1 MVTHLLSQ
9 KETKSDGVFV
19 SLSSYHGTSSLYH
32 SDLLLKIETF
42 SHSGGE
48 SNDSGERRV
57 KSQKRRIKK
66 MEKQQGREESSNLGP
81 PLLIPQT
88 PVKPIS
94 PICPYTPEE
103 QSYWNQADDWS
114 FVDMNGLDHLSF
126 GDLLAL
132 ANTAS
137 SYLVSPQTTLP
148 DNASSAAT
156 ETIVGK
162 VVCGEKGDE
171 AVVESLSSVSNNN
184 VAEHIKTPE
193 KPKRKKHR
201 PKVVREAKPKTETKP
216 KTPRK
221 PVVKDQESKT
231 PRRKYVRK
239 KQEVNKDQ
247 EPAAVEAPTR
257 AKKLCR
263 RALDFED
270 ESSKP
275 ENKSSLSGTK
285 HADEKESACV
295 EKLSDSGDQE
305 SDDCFIIPAP
315 STRLSQRKR
324 KENGGGVGSFMAQAA
339 KRRQAPKE
347 PTHYE
352 HCDNQNP
359 HWLDFT
365 KLMRSDTFCS
375 TEETSAFD
383 SSCYSF
389 TSQSKANRVLTFEE
403 TKLLSDKRDLPTK
416 KKTRNLSAID
426 KEMEVTEKLQGGRCS
441 RPQNN
446 SNALVETR
454 VTSTSSKKKRAIK
467 QNTVLLNLSQHPPS
481 FAGLTPDELW
491 SQVYSVEAISQQLRS
506 LDINR
511 ENSGNALVP
520 YCPGNQITLF
530 NSGAGAIVPATPVKK
545 RRPRAKVDLDDE
557 TDRVWKLLMDNID
570 SQGVDGTDDQKAKF
584 WEQERDVFRGRANTF
599 ISRMHLVQGDR
610 RFTPWKGSVVDSVVG
625 VFLTQNVSDH
635 LSSSAFMSIVAKY
648 PAQSVPTRNP
658 DVGTSSF
665 QITFLDSEEPMSNPP
680 VTLNN
685 IPPDEE
691 KDYLDSDES
700 SRGSSEISVE
710 DSALTC
716 LDSLVFDDPQN
727 TERAG
732 SSSEI
737 SSKGEH
743 YGSFVKLLQGLGS
756 AQLKGKGR
764 DVVKESN
771 LKNQYQEVWVSS
783 NPGSLQISP
792 KASPGDCSSEV
803 QDFIHLKRQTRSCD
817 DSNGPCC
824 CFGDVLSCQKPE
836 CSSSVPSTKRKEV
849 TLIPDL
855 NEIFLDVQEGAEKPP
870 GPDSRQHRGSLGKEQ
885 DPKDDSTSKAKA
897 KGKNVKEETEG
908 FDWDSLRREAQATKG
923 KREKTER
930 TMDSVDWES
939 IRRAHVSEV
948 AETIKSRGMNH
959 MLAERIQAFLN
970 RLVTDHGSMD
980 LEWLRDVPPDKAKE
994 YLMSFRGL
1002 GLKSVECVRLLTLH
1016 HLAFPVDT
1024 NVGRIAVRLGWVPLQ
1039 PLPESLQ
1046 LHLLE
1051 MYPVLE
1057 SIQKYLWPRLC
1068 KLDQKTLYELHYQL
1082 ITFGKVFCTKSK
1094 PNCNACPMRAECRH
1108 FASAFASARLSLPG
1122 TEKGSGTPEKY
1133 PLPLHLPEPLQRE
1146 EGSEV
1151 VRHSESANR
1160 ATCYEPI
1167 VEEPASPELECAQV
1181 SMADIEDAFYEDP
1194 EEIPTIQL
1202 NMDDFTSN
1210 LKKIMEHNKELQDGN
1225 VSNALVALTAE
1236 AASIP
1241 MPKLKNISQLRTEHR
1256 VYELPD
1262 SHPLLAGMERREHD
1276 DPCSY
1281 LLAIWTPGETVD
1293 SIQPAVSK
1301 CLSQGNGKLCDEE
1314 TCFSCNSIKESRSQ
1328 TVRGTILIPCRTALR
1343 GSFPLNGTY
1352 FQVNE
1357 VFADHASSLT
1367 PIDVPRQW
1375 VWDLHRR
1382 TVYFGTSIPTI
1393 FKGLPTET
1401 IQQCF
1406 WRGYVCVRGFDRK
1419 TRGPKPLIARLHF
1432 PASRLKSQVNS
1443 S

>member
-1 MVTHLLSQ
+1 
-9 KETKSDGVFV
+9 
-19 SLSSYHGTSSLYH
+19 
-32 SDLLLKIETF
+32 
-42 SHSGGE
+42 
-48 SNDSGERRV
+48 
-57 KSQKRRIKK
+57 
-66 MEKQQGREESSNLGP
+66 MEKQGREESRNIRP
-81 PLLIPQT
+81 PLIPQT
-88 PVKPIS
+88 PMKPIA
-94 PICPYTPEE
+94 PICPYTAEE
-103 QSYWNQADDWS
+103 QSNWNQADEWS
-114 FVDMNGLDHLSF
+114 LVGNRDMTNLDHLSF

-137 SYLVSPQTTLP
+137 SYFRSLETSWPNN
-148 DNASSAAT
+148 DGT
-156 ETIVGK
+156 ETR
-162 VVCGEKGDE
+162 KGNEE
-171 AVVESLSSVSNNN
+171 AVESLSSVSKNN

-201 PKVVREAKPKTETKP
+201 PKVVKEAKPKTETKP
-216 KTPRK
+216 RK
-221 PVVKDQESKT
+221 PPRVKDQESKT
-231 PRRKYVRK
+231 PRRKYLRK
-239 KQEVNKDQ
+239 KQQVNKDQ
-247 EPAAVEAPTR
+247 ESTPVQESPAAEASTH

-275 ENKSSLSGTK
+275 ENGENKSNVSETK
-285 HADEKESACV
+285 HADDKES
-295 EKLSDSGDQE
+295 KQSDSVNQE

-315 STRLSQRKR
+315 STPKRKLSQRKR
-324 KENGGGVGSFMAQAA
+324 KGKEQNGGNEEGDDIFTAQAS

-352 HCDNQNP
+352 HCDNRNP

-365 KLMRSDTFCS
+365 TLMRSDTICS
-375 TEETSAFD
+375 TSFDAQEDVSAFD
-383 SSCYSF
+383 SSI
-389 TSQSKANRVLTFEE
+389 LTFQE
-403 TKLLSDKRDLPTK
+403 TNALSDKRDTPIK
-416 KKTRNLSAID
+416 KKTIGHARYRNLSAIN
-426 KEMEVTEKLQGGRCS
+426 KEMEASVQLQAGRCS
-441 RPQNN
+441 RPHNN
-446 SNALVETR
+446 NNALVETL
-454 VTSTSSKKKRAIK
+454 VVTSSKKKRAAKSAKSQTK
-467 QNTVLLNLSQHPPS
+467 QITSPS
-481 FAGLTPDELW
+481 PDELW
-491 SQVYSVEAISQQLRS
+491 NQVYSVEAISQQLRV

-511 ENSGNALVP
+511 DNSGTALVP
-520 YCPGNQITLF
+520 YYPRNQITLVD
-530 NSGAGAIVPATPVKK
+530 SGAGAIVPATPVKK
-545 RRPRAKVDLDDE
+545 RRPRAKVDIDNE

-570 SQGVDGTDDQKAKF
+570 SEGVDGSAEQKAKW
-584 WEQERDVFRGRANTF
+584 WEEERNVFRGRANTF

-635 LSSSAFMSIVAKY
+635 LSSSAFMSLVAEY
-648 PAQSVPTRNP
+648 PAPSVPSRHP
-658 DVGTSSF
+658 DVGTSSI
-665 QITFLDSEEPMSNPP
+665 QITYLDSEESISKPP
-680 VTLNN
+680 VTLN
-685 IPPDEE
+685 ITQPDEE
-691 KDYLDSDES
+691 KEYVNISDET
-700 SRGSSEISVE
+700 SRGSSDIISSEVDNTNQTCIVQDLFPTE
-710 DSALTC
+710 DSVLTFQN
-716 LDSLVFDDPQN
+716 SLVSDAPQN
-727 TERAG
+727 TERGG

-737 SSKGEH
+737 NSKGEH
-743 YGSFVKLLQGLGS
+743 YGSYVKLQQALGS
-756 AQLKGKGR
+756 TQVDTVSA
-764 DVVKESN
+764 VEESN
-771 LKNQYQEVWVSS
+771 LKNQYQEVGVSS
-783 NPGSLQISP
+783 NPGSLQVSP

-803 QDFIHLKRQTRSCD
+803 QDFVALKRQTRSCD
-817 DSNGPCC
+817 DSNEPCC
-824 CFGDVLSCQKPE
+824 CSGDVLSCQKPE
-836 CSSSVPSTKRKEV
+836 SSSSVPSTKRKEV
-849 TLIPDL
+849 LVTETLIPCL
-855 NEIFLDVQEGAEKPP
+855 NESTSFLDVQEGAGKPLPP
-870 GPDSRQHRGSLGKEQ
+870 GPDSRQHRGSSGKEQ
-885 DPKDDSTSKAKA
+885 DPKDDSTSKAK
-897 KGKNVKEETEG
+897 GKNVVKEKTEE
-908 FDWDSLRREAQATKG
+908 FDWDSLRREAQAREG

-930 TMDSVDWES
+930 TMDSVDWEA

-959 MLAERIQAFLN
+959 KLAERIQAFLN
-970 RLVTDHGSMD
+970 RLVTDHGSID

-1068 KLDQKTLYELHYQL
+1068 KLDQKTLYELHYQM

-1122 TEKGSGTPEKY
+1122 TEKGNGTPDKD

-1146 EGSEV
+1146 QGSEV
-1151 VRHSESANR
+1151 VKHSESANR
-1160 ATCYEPI
+1160 ATCCEPI
-1167 VEEPASPELECAQV
+1167 IEEPASPEPECPQV

-1202 NMDDFTSN
+1202 NMDEFTSN
-1210 LKKIMEHNKELQDGN
+1210 LKKIMEDNKELQDGN
-1225 VSNALVALTAE
+1225 MSNALVALTAE

-1241 MPKLKNISQLRTEHR
+1241 MPKLKNISQLRTEHQ

-1262 SHPLLAGMERREHD
+1262 SHPLLAGLERREHD

-1301 CLSQGNGKLCDEE
+1301 CMSQGNGMLCNEE
-1314 TCFSCNSIKESRSQ
+1314 TCFSCNTVKEARSQ
-1328 TVRGTILIPCRTALR
+1328 TVRGTILIPCRTAMR

-1432 PASRLKSQVNS
+1432 PASKMKSQANQPS
-1443 S
+1443 HGAA